1 MEGVL
6 RAFLLALL
14 SLASVPWAATAE
26 EVTVFAAASLAD
38 ALEEVARGYEQ
49 ASGNK
54 VVLNVGA
61 SNDLAR
67 QILAGAGADLF
78 FSADRA
84 QMDVLEKAG
93 LVRGADRVEPL
104 SNVLVVVVPAA
115 ASAKVTSP
123 RDLTPLRRIA
133 LADPEAVPAGVYAR
147 SYLES
152 VGLWTA
158 LHDRVVPTL
167 NVRAALAAV
176 ESGNADA
183 GIVYRT
189 DAALSRRVRVAFTVP
204 REQGP
209 KIVYVLAPLASCRKP
224 AALEL
229 ARRIAGPE
237 ASRVFEK
244 YGFVVEPGGAASRP
258 LEPPLA
264 SSAAA
269 K

>member
-1 MEGVL
+1 VKASL
-6 RAFLLALL
+6 CALLALL
-14 SLASVPWAATAE
+14 SAVGTGSRE
-26 EVTVFAAASLAD
+26 EVTVFAAASLSD
-38 ALEEVARGYEQ
+38 AVEEIGRAYEKD
-49 ASGNK
+49 SGNR

-84 QMDVLEKAG
+84 QMDVVERAG
-93 LVRGADRVEPL
+93 LVRGSDRVELL

-115 ASAKVTSP
+115 APTRVSSP
-123 RDLTPLRRIA
+123 ADLALLRRIA

-152 VGLWTA
+152 IGLWSA
-158 LHDRVVPTL
+158 LKDRVIPTL

-183 GIVYRT
+183 GLVYRT

-204 REQGP
+204 AERSPQ
-209 KIVYVLAPLASCRKP
+209 IVYVLAPLTASRKP

-229 ARRIAGPE
+229 VRRLAGPE
-237 ASRVFEK
+237 ARTIFER
-244 YGFVVEPGGAASRP
+244 YGFQVLASR
-258 LEPPLA
+258 
-264 SSAAA
+264 
-269 K
+269 

>member
-1 MEGVL
+1 M
-6 RAFLLALL
+6 RALLLALL
-14 SLASVPWAATAE
+14 SLLSVPRTGSTDD
-26 EVTVFAAASLAD
+26 VTVFAAASLAE

-54 VVLNVGA
+54 VILNVGG

-67 QILAGAGADLF
+67 QIVAGAAADLF

-84 QMDVLEKAG
+84 QMDLVETAG
-93 LVRGADRVEPL
+93 LVRPADRVELL

-115 ASAKVTSP
+115 AATRIASP
-123 RDLTPLRRIA
+123 RDLTHLRRIA
-133 LADPEAVPAGVYAR
+133 VADPEAVPAGVYAR
-147 SYLES
+147 SYLETA
-152 VGLWTA
+152 GLWA
-158 LHDRVVPTL
+158 VLQPRVIPTL

-189 DAALSRRVRVAFTVP
+189 DAALSRRVRIAFTVP

-209 KIVYVLAPLASCRKP
+209 KIVYVLAPLASSRKP
-224 AALEL
+224 ATIEL
-229 ARRIAGPE
+229 ARRLAGPE
-237 ASRVFEK
+237 GRSVFEK
-244 YGFVVEPGGAASRP
+244 HGFVIEPGGAASHP

>member
-1 MEGVL
+1 VKASLCVL
-6 RAFLLALL
+6 FALL
-14 SLASVPWAATAE
+14 SAVGTGSRE
-26 EVTVFAAASLAD
+26 EVTVFAAASLSD
-38 ALEEVARGYEQ
+38 AVEEIGRAYEKD
-49 ASGNK
+49 SGNR

-84 QMDVLEKAG
+84 QMDVVERAG
-93 LVRGADRVEPL
+93 LVRGSDRVELL

-115 ASAKVTSP
+115 APTRVGSP
-123 RDLTPLRRIA
+123 ADLALLRRIA

-147 SYLES
+147 DYLES
-152 VGLWTA
+152 IGLWSA
-158 LHDRVVPTL
+158 LKDRVIPTL

-183 GIVYRT
+183 GLVYRT

-204 REQGP
+204 AERGP
-209 KIVYVLAPLASCRKP
+209 RIVYVLAPLAASRKP

-229 ARRIAGPE
+229 VRRLAGPE
-237 ASRVFEK
+237 ARTIFER
-244 YGFVVEPGGAASRP
+244 YGFQVLAPG
-258 LEPPLA
+258 
-264 SSAAA
+264 
-269 K
+269 

>member
-1 MEGVL
+1 M
-6 RAFLLALL
+6 RASLFAILVLL
-14 SLASVPWAATAE
+14 SAVGTGSPE

-38 ALEEVARGYEQ
+38 AVEEIGRAYEKD
-49 ASGNK
+49 SGNK

-84 QMDVLEKAG
+84 QMDVVEKAG
-93 LVRGADRVEPL
+93 LVRGSDRIELL

-115 ASAKVTSP
+115 APTTVGSP
-123 RDLTPLRRIA
+123 ADLALLRRIA

-147 SYLES
+147 GYLES
-152 VGLWTA
+152 VGLWSA
-158 LHDRVVPTL
+158 LKDRVIPTL

-183 GIVYRT
+183 ALVYRT

-204 REQGP
+204 AEGGP
-209 KIVYVLAPLASCRKP
+209 GIVYVLAPLVISRKP
-224 AALEL
+224 AALAL
-229 ARRIAGPE
+229 VRRLAGPE
-237 ASRVFEK
+237 ARTVFER
-244 YGFVVEPGGAASRP
+244 YGFRV
-258 LEPPLA
+258 LA
-264 SSAAA
+264 PR
-269 K
+269 